1 MIRLELCRLYKIN
14 SARLIHALDPY
25 ILNCVIM
32 KLNYLVLWVLYLIMT
47 LCDDDFILWVLQLK
61 VQQLQALRMV

>member
-1 MIRLELCRLYKIN
+1 
-14 SARLIHALDPY
+14 
-25 ILNCVIM
+25 M